1 MNSNKRKA
9 RGRDVHGIL
18 LVDKPAGI
26 TSNDTLQIVKRMYDA
41 NKAGHTGSLD
51 RPATGMLPICLGEA
65 TKFTSYLLNA
75 DKHYRARCQLG
86 AVTTTG
92 DADGEVTN
100 CQPVPASLTA
110 ADINRVLEDFKGD
123 IQQVPPMHS
132 ALKHKGQRLYKLAYQ
147 GIEVEREA
155 RQVTIYSTHL
165 LDYTNEQFEIEVHC
179 SKGTYIRTLAEDIGK
194 RIGCGAHILSLVRT
208 AVGPF
213 KQGML
218 TQDEL
223 ARLAEMGQS
232 ALDGVLLPIDAV
244 IQDLPEIMLS
254 GAVSRYIEQ
263 GQAVMVPSAPRE
275 GMLRIYNENHHFLG
289 VGEVLDDGRIAPR
302 RLVNTQQA

>member
-100 CQPVPASLTA
+100 HQPVPASLTA

-155 RQVTIYSTHL
+155 RQVTIYSARL

-223 ARLAEMGQS
+223 ARLAYMGRS